1 MTLVQFGLDTGPEGA
16 TLTDGNSGSNTG
28 SGSPVTFT
36 AATKA
41 HGAFGATAA
50 TVAANANAFRRWGMS
65 APATSWSFSMVV
77 TLPASAPANAITFA
91 GFPRDNGS
99 HRAQIRVE
107 TTGRIQFLGRAGTSF
122 HTLAEAANVTWGSKY
137 RITLVVAGG
146 SATASTVTGK
156 VYREATPGAGA
167 WTTQVGTTLTASGF
181 DTGTEQVVGVDLG
194 IASSS
199 VAPVS
204 IGFDDVQMEDGRTT
218 EIPDFVLPNL
228 APVVTAGAAQTVTA
242 GAPVTLAFTA
252 TDGDGTIASRATTFD
267 YPTTGAPSIT
277 GGTGSTPSFTAGAAG
292 TRYVVRHTATDNLGS
307 TGSATTEVFVPVAG
321 GTSMRPEPVNGTNV
335 VGTFNAV
342 GAATHGAA
350 LADES
355 DASYNESGS
364 VSSTAQSYRISLQP
378 SLVKSSGKITRR
390 LGLDVA
396 PSSGTV
402 TATVRLYDNT
412 TLRQTWT
419 QALTD
424 TPTNYEFVLSGA
436 TVAAISDWLRI
447 RAELEVVA
455 TP

>member
-1 MTLVQFGLDTGPEGA
+1 MTLVQFGLDAGPEGA

-252 TDGDGTIASRATTFD
+252 TDGDGTIASRSTTFD

-277 GGTGSTPSFTAGAAG
+277 GGTGGTPSFTAGAAG

-307 TGSATTEVFVPVAG
+307 TGSATTEVFVPAAG
-321 GTSMRPEPVNGTNV
+321 SANLTPEPGNGT
-335 VGTFNAV
+335 
-342 GAATHGAA
+342 GAAGWTIVGGSATQGAA
-350 LADES
+350 LADASDTTYVES
-355 DASYNESGS
+355 TELTSTPVARRWRWIPGSPKASA
-364 VSSTAQSYRISLQP
+364 VITPRFSTSEGA
-378 SLVKSSGKITRR
+378 
-390 LGLDVA
+390 A
-396 PSSGTV
+396 A
-402 TATVRLYDNT
+402 ATVRLYEGT
-412 TLRQTWT
+412 TLRQTWSGIT
-419 QALTD
+419 VTT
-424 TPTNYEFVLSGA
+424 TPTPATCTVSGA
-436 TVAAISDWLRI
+436 TLAAISDWKNLFV
-447 RAELEVVA
+447 EVEGVL
-455 TP
+455 P